1 MKKYI
6 ERITSLVAAV
16 ILLQT
21 LYFKFTGAPE
31 SVYIFSQLGVEP
43 YGRIG
48 LGIVELITAVLLI
61 IKRTSFVGALMGV
74 GIMTGAIFSHLFVLG
89 VVVQND
95 GGTLF
100 VLAILV
106 FTMCLI
112 TAILQK
118 DKWMTFKKSGMS
130 FETLFT

>member
-112 TAILQK
+112 TAILQT

-130 FETLFT
+130 LETLFT

>member
-6 ERITSLVAAV
+6 ERISSLIAAI

-21 LYFKFTGAPE
+21 LYFKFTGAPG
-31 SVYIFSQLGVEP
+31 SVYIFSELGMEP
-43 YGRIG
+43 YGRVG

-61 IKRTSFVGALMGV
+61 VKRTFFVGALLGL
-74 GIMTGAIFSHLFVLG
+74 GIMIGAIVSHLFVLG
-89 VVVQND
+89 IEVQND

-100 VLAILV
+100 ALAVIV
-106 FTMCLI
+106 FIMCLI

-118 DKWMTFKKSGMS
+118 DKWKTFQTSGMS

>member
-6 ERITSLVAAV
+6 ERISSLIAAI

-21 LYFKFTGAPE
+21 LYFKFTGAPG
-31 SVYIFSQLGVEP
+31 SVYIFSELGMEP
-43 YGRIG
+43 YGRVG

-61 IKRTSFVGALMGV
+61 VKRTFFVGALLGL
-74 GIMTGAIFSHLFVLG
+74 GIMIGAIVSHLFVLG
-89 VVVQND
+89 IEVQND

-100 VLAILV
+100 ALAVIV
-106 FTMCLI
+106 FIMCLI

-118 DKWMTFKKSGMS
+118 DKWKTFQTSGMS
-130 FETLFT
+130 FETLFK

>member
-31 SVYIFSQLGVEP
+31 SVHIFSQLGVEP

-61 IKRTSFVGALMGV
+61 IKRTSFVGSLMGI
-74 GIMTGAIFSHLFVLG
+74 GMMTGAIFSHLFVLG
-89 VVVQND
+89 IVVQND

-118 DKWMTFKKSGMS
+118 DKWTTFKKSGMS
-130 FETLFT
+130 FESLFA

>member
-6 ERITSLVAAV
+6 ERISSLIAAT

-21 LYFKFTGAPE
+21 LYFKFTGAPG
-31 SVYIFSQLGVEP
+31 SVYIFSELGMEP
-43 YGRIG
+43 YGRVG

-61 IKRTSFVGALMGV
+61 VKRTSFVGALLGL
-74 GIMTGAIFSHLFVLG
+74 GIMIGAIVSHLFVLG
-89 VVVQND
+89 IEVQND

-100 VLAILV
+100 ALAVIV
-106 FTMCLI
+106 FIMCLI

-118 DKWMTFKKSGMS
+118 DKWKTFQTSGMS

>member
-6 ERITSLVAAV
+6 ERISSLIAAI

-21 LYFKFTGAPE
+21 LYFKFTGAPG
-31 SVYIFSQLGVEP
+31 SVYIFSELGMEP
-43 YGRIG
+43 YGRVG

-61 IKRTSFVGALMGV
+61 VKRTSFVGALLGL
-74 GIMTGAIFSHLFVLG
+74 GIMIGAIVSHLFVLG
-89 VVVQND
+89 IEVQND

-100 VLAILV
+100 ALAVIV
-106 FTMCLI
+106 FIMCLI

-118 DKWMTFKKSGMS
+118 DKWKTFQTSGMS